1 MPVRVVVGANWGDEG
16 KGRMV
21 DYFAQDTD
29 FVVRYQGGNNA
40 GHTIVNDRGKF
51 ALRLVPSGIFYPQ
64 VTNVLG
70 PGVVVNLEALVKEI
84 ETLKS
89 QGINIGPDNLKISDR
104 ACICFP
110 FHALQDRYEEERLG
124 KEMFGSTLMG
134 IAPVYGDRHMKYA
147 VQVGALYDPDFLK
160 EQIYRCLEF
169 KNLIFE
175 HVYRKPRVSPEEMFQ
190 WACRQAEVL
199 LPHVCDTISLLS
211 DAAAIGKSVLLEAQ
225 LGTLRDLYY
234 GIYPYTTSSNPTS
247 GFAYGCAGL
256 LHAGP
261 PRVTAVVKAFSTCV
275 GEGPFVT
282 EIHGDEAERLRSRA
296 GEYGA
301 ATGRPRRV
309 GHFDAVASRYG
320 VRVQTAS
327 EVAMTK
333 LDNLSGESH
342 LKICT
347 HYLVNGTR
355 SIDFPLY
362 PKLRIAQPE
371 YIEMP
376 GWKEDVRQVRR
387 YQDLPVAARNYIEKI
402 EELIGVSIKYISVG
416 PERDAL
422 ITR

>member
-134 IAPVYGDRHMKYA
+134 IAPVYGDRYMKYA

-160 EQIYRCLEF
+160 EQINRCLEL

-199 LPHVCDTISLLS
+199 LPHVCDTISL
-211 DAAAIGKSVLLEAQ
+211 
-225 LGTLRDLYY
+225 
-234 GIYPYTTSSNPTS
+234 
-247 GFAYGCAGL
+247 
-256 LHAGP
+256 
-261 PRVTAVVKAFSTCV
+261 
-275 GEGPFVT
+275 
-282 EIHGDEAERLRSRA
+282 
-296 GEYGA
+296 
-301 ATGRPRRV
+301 
-309 GHFDAVASRYG
+309 
-320 VRVQTAS
+320 
-327 EVAMTK
+327 
-333 LDNLSGESH
+333 
-342 LKICT
+342 
-347 HYLVNGTR
+347 
-355 SIDFPLY
+355 
-362 PKLRIAQPE
+362 
-371 YIEMP
+371 
-376 GWKEDVRQVRR
+376 
-387 YQDLPVAARNYIEKI
+387 
-402 EELIGVSIKYISVG
+402 
-416 PERDAL
+416 
-422 ITR
+422 

>member
-134 IAPVYGDRHMKYA
+134 IAPVYGDRYMKYA

-160 EQIYRCLEF
+160 EQINRCLEL

-256 LHAGP
+256 LHADP
-261 PRVTAVVKAFSTCV
+261 PRITAVIKAFSTCV

-387 YQDLPVAARNYIEKI
+387 YQDLPLAARNYIEKI

>member
-21 DYFAQDTD
+21 DYFARDAD

-40 GHTIVNDRGKF
+40 GHTIVNDQGKF
-51 ALRLVPSGIFYPQ
+51 ALHLVPSGIFYPQ

-84 ETLKS
+84 ETLRS
-89 QGINIGPDNLKISDR
+89 QGVKIGPDNLKISDR

-124 KEMFGSTLMG
+124 KEMFGSTLRG
-134 IAPVYGDRHMKYA
+134 IAPVYGDRYMKNA
-147 VQVGALYDPDFLK
+147 IQVGALYDPDFLK
-160 EQIYRCLEF
+160 EQIHRCLEL

-175 HVYRKPRVSPEEMFQ
+175 RVYRKPKASPEEMFQ
-190 WACRQAEVL
+190 WACRQAEFL
-199 LPHVCDTISLLS
+199 LPHVCDTISLLTN
-211 DAAAIGKSVLLEAQ
+211 AATAGKSLLLEAQ

-234 GIYPYTTSSNPTS
+234 GIYPFTTSSNPTS

-256 LHAGP
+256 LHDAP
-261 PRVTAVVKAFSTCV
+261 PRVTAVIKAFSTCV

-282 EIHGDEAERLRSRA
+282 EMHGDEAEKLRSRA
-296 GEYGA
+296 EEYGA

-327 EVAMTK
+327 EIAITK
-333 LDNLSGESH
+333 LDNLSGESC

-347 HYLVNGTR
+347 HYLINGER
-355 SIDFPLY
+355 STDFPLY

-387 YQDLPVAARNYIEKI
+387 YQDLPIAARNYIEKI
-402 EELIGVSIKYISVG
+402 EELMGVSIKYISVG
-416 PERDAL
+416 PEREAL
-422 ITR
+422 IIR